1 MNQILVCSI
10 LPQFVDLV
18 EIEGDVV
25 VVDAVENAVRDM
37 GTAPV
42 AGDADFVVPVAGD
55 DYILP
60 VLHVF
65 GARVLKSAQLNTE

>member
-25 VVDAVENAVRDM
+25 VDADENPVRDM

-42 AGDADFVVPVAGD
+42 AGDGDFVVPVAAD
-55 DYILP
+55 DYILS
-60 VLHVF
+60 VLHVI
-65 GARVLKSAQLNTE
+65 GAHVLKSAQLNTE